1 MSVKVIEEENLDEV
15 MKQVVKQIKKGNT
28 YSKEELD
35 KLMEEANENLEFTKV
50 LQDINLA
57 SPDNRVIFIDGNEQ
71 LLYDHGE
78 FFICDTIDSKKLK
91 KKIKRK
97 EATEKY
103 IEYFIRYQLNPIIEQ
118 KQIQNLTKT
127 IKKSPVTKEPTN
139 KTKTPD
145 KKVEVKQKQV
155 TQKVKEEPKK
165 QEKVKVKEDN
175 VR

>member
-1 MSVKVIEEENLDEV
+1 MGVKVIEEENLDEV

-28 YSKEELD
+28 FSKEELD
-35 KLMEEANENLEFTKV
+35 KLMAEANESVEFTKA

-71 LLYDHGE
+71 LVYDHGE

-127 IKKSPVTKEPTN
+127 IKKTPVTKE
-139 KTKTPD
+139 KTKTPE

-155 TQKVKEEPKK
+155 TEKVKEEPKK
-165 QEKVKVKEDN
+165 QEKVKTKEDN